1 MVKRI
6 FYPQTKSDFEGK
18 WYDTVT
24 LNLQGKVM
32 QLYKL
37 DKNLQQ
43 ESLTIQSLQRE
54 KVRTLYIL
62 HFF

>member
-1 MVKRI
+1 
-6 FYPQTKSDFEGK
+6 
-18 WYDTVT
+18 
-24 LNLQGKVM
+24 M